1 MKKIQYIIIL
11 AFIGLTSCNKV
22 IDLYPESNLNTG
34 TFYSNDAE
42 VKTGLTACYNGLQ
55 LPMFRE
61 WQLTELRSDNTYMG
75 VPGSTNSFNRELS
88 DLDWFVPATS
98 MDAIYQFWLNTYFN
112 IRNCNILLQKLGV
125 NYDPASGSISLSNI
139 DIPITDV
146 NRKQYAGEALFI
158 RAYHY
163 FNLVRL
169 FGGAFLVYTPI
180 SPLDAKTTNRSSLE
194 DTYKFI
200 EADLTAASTYMSNKT
215 FSQIVPAD
223 KGRATSWAAKALLG
237 KVYLTQNKKASAIS
251 QLDDVRL
258 NSGYGLQST
267 YANVFSTGNEVN
279 NEVLF
284 TVRYKAGGLGLG
296 SSFGN
301 DFAPLASSGIVI
313 TGTVRNWN
321 TPTSS
326 IDSFYTAADARK
338 AVNVGRFLP
347 SPTVTSLYVKKFTS
361 PVTIDLDGESDWP
374 VIRYADVLLMLAEA
388 QGNTGTSVGYISQ
401 IRTRAG
407 LGSISG
413 AFATVAEF
421 EKELTDQRRAEFAF
435 ENLRWFDLL
444 RYGTTLTTINPVQIL
459 KDHFEYEY
467 VAHYATY
474 VAPVP
479 TLLQLKGYVTTD
491 KLLLPIPQREID
503 LNTQFV
509 IAQNP
514 GY

>member
-180 SPLDAKTTNRSSLE
+180 SPLDAKTTNRSSLA

-284 TVRYKAGGLGLG
+284 TVRVQVLEMILRLWQVA
-296 SSFGN
+296 
-301 DFAPLASSGIVI
+301 
-313 TGTVRNWN
+313 
-321 TPTSS
+321 
-326 IDSFYTAADARK
+326 
-338 AVNVGRFLP
+338 
-347 SPTVTSLYVKKFTS
+347 
-361 PVTIDLDGESDWP
+361 
-374 VIRYADVLLMLAEA
+374 VLL
-388 QGNTGTSVGYISQ
+388 
-401 IRTRAG
+401 
-407 LGSISG
+407 
-413 AFATVAEF
+413 
-421 EKELTDQRRAEFAF
+421 
-435 ENLRWFDLL
+435 LL
-444 RYGTTLTTINPVQIL
+444 VR
-459 KDHFEYEY
+459 
-467 VAHYATY
+467 
-474 VAPVP
+474 
-479 TLLQLKGYVTTD
+479 
-491 KLLLPIPQREID
+491 
-503 LNTQFV
+503 
-509 IAQNP
+509 
-514 GY
+514 